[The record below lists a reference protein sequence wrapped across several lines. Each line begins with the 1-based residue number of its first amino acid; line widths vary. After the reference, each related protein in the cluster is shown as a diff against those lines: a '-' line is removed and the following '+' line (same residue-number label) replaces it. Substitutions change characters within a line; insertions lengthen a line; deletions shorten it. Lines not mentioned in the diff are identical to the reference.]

1 MIVVFATSLVNAQ
14 CENWIGK
21 PTQTDAENAHSIYR
35 QALKAGDYTTAFEN
49 WQIAYSLA
57 PAADGRRDV
66 HFMDGVEFYKQKW
79 TQSQDVN
86 EKAAY
91 AEKIKN

>member
-1 MIVVFATSLVNAQ
+1 MNSQCSTWINADR
-14 CENWIGK
+14 
-21 PTQTDAENAHSIYR
+21 QTDAENAHSIYR
-35 QALKAGDYTTAFEN
+35 QALKMKNMDIAFEN
-49 WQIAYSLA
+49 WQIAYSIA

-86 EKAAY
+86 EKTAY
-91 AEKIKN
+91 AEKIKNFTGMP